1 MIPIVSP
8 RKSEQKKSPNK
19 KILVR
24 SVKDYEIKSDS
35 VTSIVNDMADSGGFE
50 STNLSV
56 GTQILRKMGK
66 IPPALDFFLL
76 WVPFYLQE

>member
-24 SVKDYEIKSDS
+24 GVKDYEIKSDS
-35 VTSIVNDMADSGGFE
+35 VTSIVNDMGNSGGFE

-66 IPPALDFFLL
+66 EIDKLL
-76 WVPFYLQE
+76 LAHLSLRYVPTN